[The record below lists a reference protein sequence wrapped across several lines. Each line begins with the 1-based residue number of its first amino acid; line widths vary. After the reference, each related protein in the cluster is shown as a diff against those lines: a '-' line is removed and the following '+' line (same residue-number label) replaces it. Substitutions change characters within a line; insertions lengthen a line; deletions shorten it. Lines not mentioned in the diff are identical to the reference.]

1 MLDTIFSIKFVLFV
15 WSIFL
20 QSNSVKHAVQNTV
33 CVTWEPLANRNLN
46 AKFREKDVRTFQSSI
61 RFKLIAKNWQFVKP
75 FWSILHRF
83 FLPKFLTPKIG
94 LYTREAADN
103 GKSKYL
109 SSWRV
114 FFYFGSGQSI
124 ATYKG
129 IGKELGGFPMFV
141 VHTDNRLPSP
151 AAQVFISSNYS
162 NIVESGPSYDQSR
175 TIVKYVTCIGN
186 ASSSPKALC
195 LLVPRVGLW
204 LISFC

>member
-61 RFKLIAKNWQFVKP
+61 RFKLIATNWQFVKP

-83 FLPKFLTPKIG
+83 FLPKFLTLKIG

-114 FFYFGSGQSI
+114 FFLFWLWSIDCYIQRHRKGVGWLSHVCRAYRQSPPFPCRSSVYFQQLFKHS
-124 ATYKG
+124 
-129 IGKELGGFPMFV
+129 
-141 VHTDNRLPSP
+141 
-151 AAQVFISSNYS
+151 
-162 NIVESGPSYDQSR
+162 
-175 TIVKYVTCIGN
+175 
-186 ASSSPKALC
+186 
-195 LLVPRVGLW
+195 RVGSFLW
-204 LISFC
+204 SVKDNCEICDLHRQCFIIP